1 MTAASGAR
9 DTIVDVKRCPQC
21 GTGFGLDAAFC
32 PFDGIAL
39 KKGTWS
45 PNRDPRAS
53 TVVDRRYEIIAPL
66 GEGGMGTVYRVR
78 HVTLDRL
85 FAMKVLRSE
94 LAKDAGLA
102 ARFMQE
108 AKATAAIRHPSIVAI
123 NDFGELEDGAPYF
136 VMELLAGETLST
148 YLKARGLLAPRV
160 AASIARQI
168 ADGLAAAHGA
178 GVIHRDLKP
187 ENVFLVG
194 GATGKSA
201 AADLRIVDFGA
212 AKIVGAS
219 QLTRPGVVFGTPHYM
234 SPEQASGEPVDQRSD
249 IYSLGV
255 LIYEMTTGTVP
266 FEAATHMGVLKK
278 HMFETPAR
286 PSQRKTGVQLD
297 ALEEIVLRALEKD
310 PQARFAS
317 MTELSNAL
325 RAFLANRAPSPS
337 PSPSSRPPGS
347 TERMVAFP
355 ERSTADRIQSSVTRQ
370 VAVEEGRRKRWLAAV
385 VTVGVVG
392 LLGLSAV
399 AMSIAADDPRK
410 IARPT
415 RSNAGVG
422 GPPALTAA
430 SAVPAVASGAG
441 AASVDV
447 ASGAGEVE
455 APVVVASPPTTV
467 RPSSAVAAPPRPPP
481 PPPPTPEVAPRP
493 APAAARPSPAP
504 AVSPPSRPSDEFGDP
519 WKKH

>member
-9 DTIVDVKRCPQC
+9 DTIVDVKRCPEC

-39 KKGTWS
+39 KNGTWS

-66 GEGGMGTVYRVR
+66 GEGGMGTVYKVR

-94 LAKDAGLA
+94 LAKDVGLA

-148 YLKARGLLAPRV
+148 YLRARGLLEPRV

-178 GVIHRDLKP
+178 GVVHRDLKP

-212 AKIVGAS
+212 AKVVGAS

-266 FEAATHMGVLKK
+266 FEAATYMGVLTK
-278 HMFETPAR
+278 HMFETPTR

-337 PSPSSRPPGS
+337 PSPSPSSRPPRS

-370 VAVEEGRRKRWLAAV
+370 VAVEEGRRKRRLAAIA
-385 VTVGVVG
+385 TVGVVG
-392 LLGLSAV
+392 LIGLTAV

-415 RSNAGVG
+415 SSNAGVG

-430 SAVPAVASGAG
+430 SAVLALASGAG
-441 AASVDV
+441 VASEDV
-447 ASGAGEVE
+447 ASGAEAVE
-455 APVVVASPPTTV
+455 APVVVASPPTV
-467 RPSSAVAAPPRPPP
+467 RPRSAVAAPP
-481 PPPPTPEVAPRP
+481 PPPPTPKVAPRP
-493 APAAARPSPAP
+493 GPAAARPSPAP
-504 AVSPPSRPSDEFGDP
+504 AVSLPSRPSEEFGDP
-519 WKKH
+519 WKKN